1 MTEKDFILEIKKLNQ
16 IKPRKDWVLAVKSRI
31 FENEITTTKP
41 TIWEILPRIF
51 FQPKLIVSE
60 VLAVF
65 IVLGVFGFSQN
76 SLPGD
81 PLYLLKRISEKGRA
95 VFVSKEGLPQAQLE
109 LVNKRLE
116 ELAKIAKSNQT
127 KKLAPALEAY
137 QASVV
142 QAAKDLARASATTS
156 DSATIKKIA
165 NQAQKL
171 EEAREKLERTY
182 GIAGL
187 EAKEESNP
195 TKLIVEWL
203 IKDLSNRTLTEEQSG
218 LFAQAQQDYSE
229 GNYSV
234 ALIKILQLSEL
245 SVINGQ

>member
-16 IKPRKDWVLAVKSRI
+16 IKPRKDWVLSVKNRI
-31 FENEITTTKP
+31 FETETTTTTK
-41 TIWEILPRIF
+41 TSIWEILPRIF

-65 IVLGVFGFSQN
+65 IVLGIFGFSQN

-95 VFVSKEGLPQAQLE
+95 VFVSEEELPQAQLQ

-116 ELAKIAKSNQT
+116 ELAKIAESNQT

-142 QAAKDLARASATTS
+142 RAAKDLVRASATTS
-156 DSATIKKIA
+156 DSTTIKKIA
-165 NQAQKL
+165 AQAQKL
-171 EEAREKLERTY
+171 EAAREKLEKTY

-187 EAKEESNP
+187 EVQEEANP

-203 IKDLSNRTLTEEQSG
+203 IKDLENRTLTEDQTS
-218 LFAQAQQDYSE
+218 LFTQAQQDYSE

-234 ALIKILQLSEL
+234 SLVKILQLSEL
-245 SVINGQ
+245 SYPQD

>member
-16 IKPRKDWVLAVKSRI
+16 IKPRKDWVLTTKNRI
-31 FENEITTTKP
+31 FESKTSTTKT

-95 VFVSKEGLPQAQLE
+95 IFVSREELPQAQLE

-116 ELAKIAKSNQT
+116 ELAKIAESNQT

-137 QASVV
+137 QASIV
-142 QAAKDLARASATTS
+142 QAAKDLVKASATTS
-156 DSATIKKIA
+156 DSTTIKKIA

-171 EEAREKLERTY
+171 EEAKEKLERTY

-187 EAKEESNP
+187 EAKEEANP

-203 IKDLSNRTLTEEQSG
+203 IKDLENRTLTEDQG
-218 LFAQAQQDYSE
+218 ILFTQAQQDYSE
-229 GNYSV
+229 GNYGV

-245 SVINGQ
+245 SYPQD